1 MTVREEIFGIVAGLL
16 GFLIPTFIFLFIFIG
31 GNGYRVDCINQQ
43 GKVTKDWTIRWYA
56 PLPFL
61 FRPEKEGC
69 VTHTG
74 SRVFL
79 NWVGIDGYEEI
90 SLQGQADAIQSNQAL
105 SGVQKYQAGLMAILI
120 EQGNWSDSHKG
131 QIPDPVHIDEM
142 TRRIDALIP
151 PPDLAQEKQQ
161 LVAFWRQSGVLAR
174 RLQGDVAEGNQA
186 AYTADAKAI
195 QKLSKENEPL
205 IRLVLARSGTQ

>member
-1 MTVREEIFGIVAGLL
+1 
-16 GFLIPTFIFLFIFIG
+16 
-31 GNGYRVDCINQQ
+31 
-43 GKVTKDWTIRWYA
+43 
-56 PLPFL
+56 
-61 FRPEKEGC
+61 
-69 VTHTG
+69 
-74 SRVFL
+74 
-79 NWVGIDGYEEI
+79 
-90 SLQGQADAIQSNQAL
+90 
-105 SGVQKYQAGLMAILI
+105 MAILI

-186 AYTADAKAI
+186 AYTADATAI